1 MTEQQ
6 ETMSTSGK
14 VSGKMFLYEKPELL
28 TPESHGSMGF
38 TPAKRPY
45 DFVRNERV
53 VPLTMTEFSSAQRH
67 YPIIFSNIDNPLPLA
82 VTGLL
87 EEANLFVNADGHWDP
102 MCYVPMYLKCYPFT
116 FAHEGGGRVAVVV
129 DRAADSVTENPE
141 FPFFVGDNVSEQ
153 TDSLMRLCAQY
164 DAERRRTVDYTSKLK
179 ELDLL
184 TPLRAAYTPEGKTEQ
199 EPLAEYVGIDAEKF
213 NDLGEEQVLEL
224 HRSGFLAAT
233 YLQIYSLENWQH
245 LMARREKRQRA
256 A

>member
-6 ETMSTSGK
+6 EAMSTSGQ
-14 VSGKMFLYEKPELL
+14 VSGKMFLYQQPELL
-28 TPESHGSMGF
+28 TPEAHGSMGF

-53 VPLTMTEFSSAQRH
+53 VPLTMTEFSSAQRY

-87 EEANLFVNADGHWDP
+87 EENNLFVDADGHWDP

-129 DRAADSVTENPE
+129 DRAADSVSENPE
-141 FPFFVGDNVSEQ
+141 YPFFVGEKVSEH

-164 DAERRRTVDYTSKLK
+164 DAERQRTVDYTNKLK
-179 ELDLL
+179 ELGLL

-199 EPLAEYVGIDAEKF
+199 EPLAEYIGIDAEKF
-213 NDLGEEQVLEL
+213 NDLGKDEVLEL
-224 HRSGFLAAT
+224 HQAGFLAAT
-233 YLQIYSLENWQH
+233 YLQIFSLENWSH
-245 LMARREKRQRA
+245 LMARRERRRQA

>member
-6 ETMSTSGK
+6 ETLSTSGQ
-14 VSGKMFLYEKPELL
+14 VSGKMFLYENPELL
-28 TPESHGSMGF
+28 TPEVHGSMGF
-38 TPAKRPY
+38 TPSPRPY

-53 VPLTMTEFSSAQRH
+53 IPLTMTEFSSAQRH

-87 EEANLFVNADGHWDP
+87 EDANLFVDADGRWDP

-129 DRAADSVTENPE
+129 DRAATSVTENPQ
-141 FPFFVGDNVSEQ
+141 FPFFVGDKVSEH

-164 DAERRRTVDYTSKLK
+164 DAERRRTIEYTKKLK

-199 EPLAEYVGIDAEKF
+199 EPLAEYIGIDAEKF
-213 NDLGEEQVLEL
+213 DKLEKEQVWEL
-224 HRSGFLAAT
+224 HETGFLAAT

-245 LMARREKRQRA
+245 LMARREQRQA
-256 A
+256 AA